1 MSTIKKA
8 DNVGTNVEE
17 LELSYAVNGNV
28 KSYNHFA
35 EFGSFLKI

>member
-8 DNVGTNVEE
+8 DNVGKSVEE

-35 EFGSFLKI
+35 KNLAVS